1 MNSISSS
8 VEHPAYAIGATDEEK
23 LLSGADGD
31 VQLSIRNASGRDEA
45 SSYRHPV
52 VSGTVKVLDVVAI
65 LLATLLLASAGS
77 GALTSFQADARN
89 TADLMSLLVVLLWPK
104 SDRLLHLPKLTRFR
118 NQVRYIGPSVIVA
131 GLVQVI
137 ALFLLDWTPRRA
149 VETSFLWCL
158 CSAGSLFF
166 TRAAVTCVLTRRS
179 VRQRLTRKIAIIGDG
194 IHASLI
200 ADRLRQN
207 ARHAFETVGLYSDA
221 DTARDVEG
229 KVAGSISDLVSFGRE
244 HTLHAVIIA
253 VPPSA
258 DHEQQVKQLMV
269 RLRSMLADVYIMP
282 HLAHGPDLAL
292 PFESFGSFSLM
303 VLQRRPLTDWQV
315 ISKLALDLLLAVTA
329 SLILA
334 PLMLAVACA
343 IKLDSPGPVLFRQSR
358 LGFNNRPFMVFKF
371 RSMYVEMT
379 DHTAARQTSRN
390 DPRVTRVGKWLRK
403 LSIDELPQLLN
414 VLRNEMSLVGPR
426 PHAPETRAGG
436 KLLGDALAEYVI
448 RHQVKPGITGWA
460 QVNGSRGELV
470 TTDDLRVRV
479 ALDLEYIQ
487 RWSIWFDIKIMIL
500 TIFREVVS
508 PNSF

>member
-8 VEHPAYAIGATDEEK
+8 VKHPAYAIGATDEAN
-23 LLSGADGD
+23 LLSEADGD
-31 VQLSIRNASGRDEA
+31 VQVSIQNASARKEA

-52 VSGTVKVLDVVAI
+52 VSGAVKVLDVAAI
-65 LLATLLLASAGS
+65 VLATLLLASAGS
-77 GALTSFQADARN
+77 RSLTSFQVDARN
-89 TADLMSLLVVLLWPK
+89 TADLMSLLVILLWPK
-104 SDRLLHLPKLTRFR
+104 SDRLLHLPELTCFR
-118 NQVRYIGPSVIVA
+118 NQVRYITPSVIVA
-131 GLVQVI
+131 GFVQVI
-137 ALFLLDWTPRRA
+137 ALFLLDWTPKRA
-149 VETSFLWCL
+149 IETASFWCL

-166 TRAAVTCVLTRRS
+166 TRAAVTYVLTRRS

-194 IHASLI
+194 IHASRI
-200 ADRLRQN
+200 ADRLKQN
-207 ARHAFETVGLYSDA
+207 ARHAFETVGLYSDNT
-221 DTARDVEG
+221 DTMHDVQIT
-229 KVAGSISDLVSFGRE
+229 GSISDLVSFGRE

-258 DHEQQVKQLMV
+258 DHEQQVKQLMS
-269 RLRSMLADVYIMP
+269 RLRSVLADVYIMP

-315 ISKLALDLLLAVTA
+315 ITKLVLDLLLAVTA
-329 SLILA
+329 FLILA

-371 RSMYVEMT
+371 RSMYVDMT

-390 DPRVTRVGKWLRK
+390 DPRVTRIGRWLRK

-470 TTDDLRVRV
+470 TTRDLRVRV

-500 TIFREVVS
+500 TVFREVVS

>member
-8 VEHPAYAIGATDEEK
+8 VENPAYAIGTTDEEK

-31 VQLSIRNASGRDEA
+31 VQVSLRNASARDEA
-45 SSYRHPV
+45 SSYRHSV
-52 VSGTVKVLDVVAI
+52 VSGTVKVLDVAAI
-65 LLATLLLASAGS
+65 LVATLLLASVGS
-77 GALTSFQADARN
+77 GPLTSFQVDARN
-89 TADLMSLLVVLLWPK
+89 TADLMSLLVILLWPK
-104 SDRLLHLPKLTRFR
+104 SDRLLHLPKLTYFR

-131 GLVQVI
+131 GLVQFI
-137 ALFLLDWTPRRA
+137 ALFLLDWTPKRA
-149 VETSFLWCL
+149 IETSSFWCL
-158 CSAGSLFF
+158 GSVGSLFF
-166 TRAAVTCVLTRRS
+166 TRAAVTYVLTRRS

-194 IHASLI
+194 IHASRI

-207 ARHAFETVGLYSDA
+207 ARHAFETVGLYSDNV
-221 DTARDVEG
+221 DTARDVE
-229 KVAGSISDLVSFGRE
+229 VTGSISDLVSFGRE

-253 VPPSA
+253 VPPST
-258 DHEQQVKQLMV
+258 DHEQQVKQLMS
-269 RLRSMLADVYIMP
+269 RLRSVLADVYIMP

-315 ISKLALDLLLAVTA
+315 ISKLVLDLLLAVTA
-329 SLILA
+329 FLILA

-470 TTDDLRVRV
+470 TTHDLRVRV

-500 TIFREVVS
+500 TVFREVVS

>member
-8 VEHPAYAIGATDEEK
+8 VEHPAYALGTADEAK
-23 LLSGADGD
+23 LLSAADED
-31 VQLSIRNASGRDEA
+31 IQISVRNASTRDEA

-52 VSGTVKVLDVVAI
+52 VSGTVKVLDVAAI
-65 LLATLLLASAGS
+65 ALATLLLASAG
-77 GALTSFQADARN
+77 GHALTGFQVAARN
-89 TADLMSLLVVLLWPK
+89 TADLMSVLVVLLWPK
-104 SDRLLHLPKLTRFR
+104 SDRLLHLPRLTRVR
-118 NQVRYIGPSVIVA
+118 NQVRYISPSLVVA
-131 GLVQVI
+131 GFVQVI
-137 ALFLLDWTPRRA
+137 ALFLLDWTPTRA
-149 VETSFLWCL
+149 VETSLLWCL
-158 CSAGSLFF
+158 CSAGSLFV
-166 TRAAVTCVLTRRS
+166 TRAAVTVVLTRRS

-194 IHASLI
+194 AHAASL
-200 ADRLRQN
+200 ARRLRRN
-207 ARHAFETVGLYSDA
+207 ARHAFETVGLYSDDA
-221 DTARDVEG
+221 GAARDVE
-229 KVAGSISDLVSFGRE
+229 VAGSVSDLVSFGRE

-253 VPPSA
+253 LPPSA
-258 DHEQQVKQLMV
+258 DHEQQVKHLMS
-269 RLRSMLADVYIMP
+269 RLRSVLADVYIMP

-315 ISKLALDLLLAVTA
+315 ISKLTLDLMLAITA

-371 RSMYVEMT
+371 RSMYVDMT

-470 TTDDLRVRV
+470 TTRDLRVRV

-500 TIFREVVS
+500 TVFREVVS
-508 PNSF
+508 SNSF

>member
-8 VEHPAYAIGATDEEK
+8 VEHPAYGLGATDEAS
-23 LLSGADGD
+23 LLSASDGD
-31 VQLSIRNASGRDEA
+31 VQVSLQNASARDEA

-65 LLATLLLASAGS
+65 ALATLLLASMGGGS
-77 GALTSFQADARN
+77 LTSFQVDARN

-104 SDRLLHLPKLTRFR
+104 SERLLRLPKLTYLR
-118 NQVRYIGPSVIVA
+118 NQVRYISPSVIVA
-131 GLVQVI
+131 GSVQVI
-137 ALFLLDWTPRRA
+137 ALFLLDWAPKQA
-149 VETSFLWCL
+149 IETSLCWGL

-166 TRAAVTCVLTRRS
+166 TRAAVTFVLTRQS
-179 VRQRLTRKIAIIGDG
+179 VRRRLTRKIAIIGDG
-194 IHASLI
+194 VHALRI
-200 ADRLRQN
+200 ANRLRQN
-207 ARHAFETVGLYSDA
+207 ARHAFETVGLYSDNA
-221 DTARDVEG
+221 DTTRDVE
-229 KVAGSISDLVSFGRE
+229 VAGSVSDLVSFGRE

-258 DHEQQVKQLMV
+258 DHV
-269 RLRSMLADVYIMP
+269 LADVYIMP

-315 ISKLALDLLLAVTA
+315 ITKLVLDLSLAIVA
-329 SLILA
+329 FLILA
-334 PLMLAVACA
+334 PLMLVVACA

-371 RSMYVEMT
+371 RSMYADMT

-390 DPRVTRVGKWLRK
+390 DPRVTRVGRWLRK

-470 TTDDLRVRV
+470 TTNDLRVRV

-500 TIFREVVS
+500 TVFREVVS